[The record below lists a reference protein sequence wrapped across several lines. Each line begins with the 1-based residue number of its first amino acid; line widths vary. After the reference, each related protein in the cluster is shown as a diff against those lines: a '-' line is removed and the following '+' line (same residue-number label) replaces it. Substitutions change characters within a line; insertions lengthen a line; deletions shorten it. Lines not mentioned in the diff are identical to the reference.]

1 MGICSAAVETVA
13 ACIFMGRSGQVSLVS
28 PTTRIV
34 RMAPRLEWAIPA
46 EERTVC
52 DGVSIDGTIATRP
65 FIEA

>member
-1 MGICSAAVETVA
+1 
-13 ACIFMGRSGQVSLVS
+13 
-28 PTTRIV
+28 
-34 RMAPRLEWAIPA
+34 MAPRLEWAIPA